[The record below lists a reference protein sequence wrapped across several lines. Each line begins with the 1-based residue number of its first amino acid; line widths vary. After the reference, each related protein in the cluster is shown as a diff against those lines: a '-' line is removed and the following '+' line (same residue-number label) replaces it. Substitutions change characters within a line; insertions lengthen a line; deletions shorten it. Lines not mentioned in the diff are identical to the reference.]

1 MNNNLYSLPNSGFLL
16 GDVPAHILDTIKL
29 EIDEIKKDF
38 TKGIPQNKNLAG
50 NIEKEFD
57 LVTSIPVLQKY
68 AIETLL
74 DYDKT
79 FNHVASVD
87 PLTHSVP
94 FSMTSA
100 WVNFQTKG
108 EFNPNHNHSGLV
120 SFVIWINI
128 PYDLDTEVAS
138 GPGRYSSQPVN
149 GCFEFSYA
157 NILGNICTHTL
168 SIDKSYEG
176 KILMFPSKLQHC
188 VYPFYTS
195 DDYRISVAGNVALK
209 TG

>member
-1 MNNNLYSLPNSGFLL
+1 MSNNFYSLPNSGFLL
-16 GDVPAHILDTIKL
+16 GNVPKNILDAINL
-29 EIDEIKKDF
+29 EVDEIKQDF
-38 TKGIPQNKNLAG
+38 SKAVPQNKNLAG

-57 LVTSIPVLQKY
+57 LIKSIPLLQQY

-74 DYDKT
+74 EYDKT

-87 PLTHSVP
+87 PLTHGVP
-94 FSMTSA
+94 FTMPSA
-100 WVNFQTKG
+100 WVNFQSKG
-108 EFNPNHNHSGLV
+108 EFNPNHHHSGIV
-120 SFVIWINI
+120 SFVIWLNI
-128 PYDLDTEVAS
+128 PYDLDTEVSS
-138 GPGRYSSQPVN
+138 GPGRYSSRPAN
-149 GCFEFSYA
+149 GCFEFTYA
-157 NILGNICTHTL
+157 NILGNASTHRIQ
-168 SIDKSYEG
+168 IDKSYEG